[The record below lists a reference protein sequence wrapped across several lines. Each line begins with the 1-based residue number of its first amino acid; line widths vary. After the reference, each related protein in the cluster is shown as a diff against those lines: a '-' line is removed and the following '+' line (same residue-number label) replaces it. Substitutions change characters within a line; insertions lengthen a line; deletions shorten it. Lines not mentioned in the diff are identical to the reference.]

1 MSHGLHSEPSDQW
14 VTQEVTKEIL
24 QSGDCGGHA
33 HTRSCINIQWIWP
46 RLVPHSQDYKNVHTF
61 WRHHLWRLN
70 AETHHSAESLQQ
82 THSAYLSDPRSG
94 WQKCLHSSSAGRR
107 KLKMC
112 EQMRVF
118 IFPQRKTWQIVPGGS
133 LTCLLIKLCILK
145 FTQKAETQAC
155 ACTYTHTHRMT
166 RVNKVCRLKSFWHTS
181 AVCWHCSLILQ
192 HRSGRCVSRLCVLRL
207 LWWTCFKLWTSSWKM
222 FGLIADGS
230 CPPSCKAV

>member
-46 RLVPHSQDYKNVHTF
+46 RLVPRSRDYKNVHTF

-70 AETHHSAESLQQ
+70 AETHHSAESLRQ

-155 ACTYTHTHRMT
+155 ARTYTHTHRMT
-166 RVNKVCRLKSFWHTS
+166 RVNK
-181 AVCWHCSLILQ
+181 
-192 HRSGRCVSRLCVLRL
+192 GRCAGWGVSGTPQLSVDIAHWFCSTAQAVVCLGCVCLGYSGGHASNSGPAHGRCL
-207 LWWTCFKLWTSSWKM
+207 
-222 FGLIADGS
+222 G
-230 CPPSCKAV
+230 